1 MHISSDLNRLID
13 IVPKAELHLHIEGT
27 LEPPMVLRMAS
38 RNGVNLPYTTVDELT
53 RLFDFKDLQSFL
65 DVYYQATAVLQTE
78 QDFYDLTWA
87 YLKRCQ
93 AENVVHAEIF
103 FDHQS
108 HTSRGIAFGV
118 VMEGIQGALLQAGSE
133 LAISS
138 RLIMCFLRHLPVE
151 DALATWRAAEPYLDR
166 IHGVGLDSSERNF
179 PPRLFTDV
187 FALARDAGLKTLA
200 HAGEE
205 GPPDY
210 IRQALE
216 LLHVSRIDH
225 GVRIT
230 EDPVLLA
237 EVAARQIPLTV
248 CPLSNTRLRVYAAM
262 EDHPVLTL
270 LEQGLLVTVNSDDP
284 AYFGGYV
291 NNNYRA
297 VTAALAP
304 SREQIIQLAKNS
316 FTASFLDQGSKDSW
330 IEKIDAIEI

>member
-1 MHISSDLNRLID
+1 
-13 IVPKAELHLHIEGT
+13 
-27 LEPPMVLRMAS
+27 MVLRMAS
-38 RNGVNLPYTTVDELT
+38 RNGVNLQYTTTEELT

-87 YLKRCQ
+87 YVKQCQ

-103 FDHQS
+103 FDPQS
-108 HTSRGIAFGV
+108 HTSRGIPFAV
-118 VMEGIQGALLQAGSE
+118 VMEGIHRALLQAESE

-151 DALATWRAAEPYLDR
+151 DALATWGAAEPYLDR

-205 GPPDY
+205 GPPGY

-230 EDPVLLA
+230 EDPAMLA

-262 EDHPVLTL
+262 EDHPILSL

-291 NNNYRA
+291 NDNYRA

-330 IEKIDAIEI
+330 IEKIDAIET